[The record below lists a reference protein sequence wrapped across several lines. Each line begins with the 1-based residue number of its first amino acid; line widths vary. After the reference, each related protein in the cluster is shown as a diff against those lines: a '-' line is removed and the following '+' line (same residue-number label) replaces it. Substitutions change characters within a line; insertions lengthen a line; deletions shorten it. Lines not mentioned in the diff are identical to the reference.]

1 MGNVIM
7 WATYS
12 VADTVRKGN
21 FVIGNQSKGY
31 HTYKRYW
38 MWNISDYYGSGDIVA
53 ASEFYFYQNGVTAS
67 YLGVTVSGSGTVSNL
82 IDGSTSSYWYA
93 PLHIE
98 PESQES
104 VSIIFDFGKKVTFD
118 SIDWVTSP
126 GIEPFFSNFGDPYSY
141 TIQVSDDLSNWTT
154 LRTINGIMATASRS
168 SFVGKIEL
176 DENVFFAT
184 RDPNEFCFYEFK
196 PRQGPSIYEASQ
208 NSIVSLTNLKFSQSF
223 STFSEALQYL
233 STVDN
238 VVVLD
243 RHLESISVSDL
254 YLYYDMG
261 FIPSYPRGGT
271 SINDISENLN
281 HGKLLLG
288 NGWSSLNG
296 GSIDFNSNNFI
307 ESSKL
312 ITNPQTFTIYTW
324 FKTST
329 ASGLKLVGLENNLG
343 TSSVTYDRQ
352 MYIGT
357 DGKLYFGIF
366 DTSIKVVSSTS
377 RVDDNI
383 WHLGVGVFSNNIIKL
398 YLDGLI
404 VASQSTSVAFNYNG
418 YWKVGGYSNAW
429 TNGVSGYFNDNIST
443 VLIYD
448 KELSSDEISN
458 NYDYLKTR
466 FRIDYAFSSATMS
479 WISGTSGFTV
489 YSGPITNV
497 DDGFAS
503 TAINI
508 PSFFM
513 NGTSY
518 STIFMSTNG
527 YFSFGSGTGAI
538 ITSPQQVSNPPA
550 IAGNPADQWF
560 SRGSVLDDGDITNL
574 WYKVTNDVFRSKVE
588 FVVYLSSFSARTS
601 PRSFMMNI
609 YRDSQYQWLE
619 TRVKSVSSGNA
630 GPYNTSDVT
639 SAASTNSKV
648 WRSDLN
654 GQNWQ
659 YMGVGSITSA

>member
-12 VADTVRKGN
+12 VVDTIRKGN
-21 FVIGNQSKGY
+21 FIIGSNLKGY

-82 IDGSTSSYWYA
+82 IDGSTSSYWYT

-141 TIQVSDDLSNWTT
+141 TIKVSDDLSNWTT
-154 LRTINGIMATASRS
+154 LRTISGITATTSRS

-184 RDPNEFCFYEFK
+184 RDQNEFCFYEYK
-196 PRQGPSIYEASQ
+196 PRQGPSIYDATQ
-208 NSIVSLTNLKFSQSF
+208 NSIVGLTNLKFTQSF
-223 STFSEALQYL
+223 TTFSEALQYL

-243 RHLESISVSDL
+243 RHLESVDLNGL

-271 SINDISENLN
+271 AIYDISENLN
-281 HGKLLLG
+281 HGTLLLG
-288 NGWSSLNG
+288 NSWNSLNG
-296 GSIDFNSNNFI
+296 GNIDFNSNNFI
-307 ESSKL
+307 QSSKL
-312 ITNPQTFTIYTW
+312 ISNPQTFSICTW
-324 FKTST
+324 FKTSS
-329 ASGLKLVGLENNLG
+329 ASGLKMVGFENSLG

-366 DTSIKVVSSTS
+366 DTATRVVNSTS
-377 RVDDNI
+377 RVDDDV
-383 WHLGVGVFSNNIIKL
+383 WHLGCGVFSNNQIKL
-398 YLDGLI
+398 YVDGVI
-404 VASQSTSVAFNYNG
+404 VATQSTNPAFNLNG

-429 TNGVSGYFNDNIST
+429 TNGVSGYFNDNISS

-448 KELSSDEISN
+448 KELSDTEIFN
-458 NYDYLKTR
+458 NYDLSKTR
-466 FRIDYAFSSATMS
+466 FRFDYGFSGLTMS
-479 WISGTSGFTV
+479 WITGTSGFTV
-489 YSGPITNV
+489 YSGPITNI

-503 TAINI
+503 TPINI
-508 PSFFM
+508 PTFFM

-518 STIFMSTNG
+518 STIYMSTNG
-527 YFSFGSGTGAI
+527 FFSFGAGSGNI
-538 ITSPQQVSNPPA
+538 ISSPQQLSNPPA
-550 IAGNPADQWF
+550 IAGNPSDQWF
-560 SRGSVLDDGDITNL
+560 NRGTTLDDGDVTNL
-574 WYKVTNDVFRSKVE
+574 WYKITNDVYRTKVE
-588 FVVYLSSFSARTS
+588 FIVFLSSFSARTS
-601 PRSFMMNI
+601 PRSFLMNI

-619 TRVKSVSSGNA
+619 TRVKSVSSGNV
-630 GPYNTSDVT
+630 GPYNTIDVT
-639 SAASTNSKV
+639 SVASTNSKI

-659 YMGVGSITSA
+659 YMGVGSITST